1 MSGAVRSAQPTTPAT
16 RPGPWASASSSGV
29 SQGSATVCTTTVAV
43 TPLAA
48 ASGAR
53 SAGAKFR
60 SSGASP
66 GSLRSQ
72 GWSCA
77 DTSQKCWWASMTGG
91 APGVVTG
98 QLTSLSLPVATSK
111 TKPRMASVYGT
122 NGLAW
127 IRAID

>member
-1 MSGAVRSAQPTTPAT
+1 
-16 RPGPWASASSSGV
+16 
-29 SQGSATVCTTTVAV
+29 V

-53 SAGAKFR
+53 SAEVKFR
-60 SSGASP
+60 SSGANT

-77 DTSQKCWWASMTGG
+77 DKSQKCWWASMTGAPAAASAAGG
-91 APGVVTG
+91 APGGATG

-127 IRAID
+127 IRLID